1 MVGGAVCLAFLW
13 VPLAGCSR
21 LTCLHSVTPAPCS
34 VRPVAWPLHGPALP
48 TNFGVNPKCAG
59 SWPRLSL
66 RGSCRV
72 ISSRARLH
80 PWAGTFPWHLDSG
93 LEAGLVKALAGTRTH
108 GRGSSRP
115 ARAPPPTCCSSI
127 PCPRRGRGG
136 SSRPAP
142 FLTPG
147 TSPGHP
153 PCHPRD
159 SGLPTFHGSPLSL
172 GHAHPRALW
181 SGRGLRGPD
190 CTLSHPT
197 HRRLISITDAWDD
210 RPVTQSIA
218 IPDLGAPTPQAT
230 CKPHAVGP
238 AGHSSYPEG
247 ELTV

>member
-1 MVGGAVCLAFLW
+1 MGRQ
-13 VPLAGCSR
+13 P
-21 LTCLHSVTPAPCS
+21 
-34 VRPVAWPLHGPALP
+34 
-48 TNFGVNPKCAG
+48 
-59 SWPRLSL
+59 LSL
-66 RGSCRV
+66 RGSCRGV
-72 ISSRARLH
+72 VSRVRLH

-93 LEAGLVKALAGTRTH
+93 LEAGLVKAAWAPGHMGGAIH
-108 GRGSSRP
+108 GPHGHP
-115 ARAPPPTCCSSI
+115 NPHAAPPS
-127 PCPRRGRGG
+127 
-136 SSRPAP
+136 PAP
-142 FLTPG
+142 GGAVEALHGLRLFLTPG

-172 GHAHPRALW
+172 GHAHPWALC
-181 SGRGLRGPD
+181 STRGLRGPD

-238 AGHSSYPEG
+238 AGHSDYSEG
-247 ELTV
+247 EPTV